1 MVPQPQQP
9 SPGIAPR
16 LESPSAASSAPKRRR
31 LSATAYSEP
40 ITPAATPSTNLPEP
54 REPGYL
60 GPTSFMPVFEEAQS
74 HLLTPSMTDP
84 AVAALADPSDMSASS
99 STSQPRESEETL
111 KLCLEVLSCIP
122 PRSTSEVLFTRNV
135 NPNDT
140 WLPGGRLRLA
150 RSLYEAFGASLE
162 GNRHYSQLRE
172 MASILCSNSK
182 ARFIEDQDDPEE
194 YMSSFCG
201 TQMRWES
208 LGILFTYWAF
218 SASLT
223 RDTDIDP
230 VGQNVFTGRQMS
242 RRFTNCVSK
251 CIDICRKLGAPPN
264 TLFVYVCFRHMLLES
279 NVSGDAS
286 LETWRAHAEL
296 VAITTFLGLHCIPR
310 TTPYEPSV
318 SSEIKRRLFA
328 CVYNIDKVV
337 SSFTGRPPLLN
348 ARHVSTPLPLDID
361 DEVLLGDRERLLE
374 VARTPEISDER
385 HFYDNKLKSVTIMR
399 ARGMM
404 AFIRNDILDISL
416 GQIHG
421 DVAASLSQLR
431 QRELETFAGFPDV
444 LVFRLD
450 ELENTTLSS
459 ATRYSKLLVRLE
471 HLQNLF
477 FIQRLY
483 AKHGQSDRSELL
495 TISFEMVSL
504 TVYFWTHRDWF
515 RDILG
520 GLRWHLPRLWM
531 LPPRATTTPLAEGD
545 QSHQGPLLSPPNPSS
560 SAADFGSKPPPKRSQ
575 IIRQLSLLVGFLEWI
590 RPAAPNSELCQT
602 VARIVRHVLDQTLD
616 GPPRGAGPEDAA
628 VDWGTAEF
636 ATDVSN
642 YFNFDLL
649 DTFDWL

>member
-1 MVPQPQQP
+1 
-9 SPGIAPR
+9 
-16 LESPSAASSAPKRRR
+16 
-31 LSATAYSEP
+31 
-40 ITPAATPSTNLPEP
+40 
-54 REPGYL
+54 
-60 GPTSFMPVFEEAQS
+60 MPVFEEAQS
-74 HLLTPSMTDP
+74 HLLTPSMTES
-84 AVAALADPSDMSASS
+84 AAALTDPSDVSASP
-99 STSQPRESEETL
+99 STSHPRESEETL
-111 KLCLEVLSCIP
+111 KLCLEVLSYIP
-122 PRSTSEVLFTRNV
+122 PQSTSEVLFTRNI

-150 RSLYEAFGASLE
+150 SSLYEAFGASLE
-162 GNRHYSQLRE
+162 GTRRYSHLRE
-172 MASILCSNSK
+172 MASLICSNSK
-182 ARFIEDQDDPEE
+182 ARFVEDQEDPEE

-230 VGQNVFTGRQMS
+230 VGQNVFTGRQMA

-264 TLFVYVCFRHMLLES
+264 TLFVYVCFRHTLLES

-361 DEVLLGDRERLLE
+361 DELLLGDRARLLE

-385 HFYDNKLKSVTIMR
+385 HFYDNKLKPVTIMR

-421 DVAASLSQLR
+421 DVAASLS
-431 QRELETFAGFPDV
+431 
-444 LVFRLD
+444 
-450 ELENTTLSS
+450 S
-459 ATRYSKLLVRLE
+459 
-471 HLQNLF
+471 
-477 FIQRLY
+477 I
-483 AKHGQSDRSELL
+483 
-495 TISFEMVSL
+495 TI
-504 TVYFWTHRDWF
+504 
-515 RDILG
+515 
-520 GLRWHLPRLWM
+520 
-531 LPPRATTTPLAEGD
+531 
-545 QSHQGPLLSPPNPSS
+545 LSPPPPTSSS
-560 SAADFGSKPPPKRSQ
+560 SAAAEATDFGSKPPPKRSQ
-575 IIRQLSLLVGFLEWI
+575 IIQQLSLLVGFLEWI

-602 VARIVRHVLDQTLD
+602 VARIIRHVLDQTLD
-616 GPPRGAGPEDAA
+616 GPPRGIGGPEDAV
-628 VDWGTAEF
+628 VDWGTVDF